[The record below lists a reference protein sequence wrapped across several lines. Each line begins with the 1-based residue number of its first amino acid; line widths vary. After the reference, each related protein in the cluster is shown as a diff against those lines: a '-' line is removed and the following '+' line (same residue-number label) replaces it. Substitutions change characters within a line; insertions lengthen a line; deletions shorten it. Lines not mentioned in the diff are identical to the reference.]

1 MAVGCAAVELLQT
14 KEICCRAWSSD
25 MNTQP
30 NSFTWNLMGM
40 MNNCVYRVK
49 VHPSVTNGALALRY
63 EHPTLAGPALG
74 GWMNRA
80 EDKPAVEEVSHC
92 QNETI
97 LLCQILQTLISW
109 RVAFY
114 AQS

>member
-1 MAVGCAAVELLQT
+1 MAVECAAVELLQT

-80 EDKPAVEEVSHC
+80 EDKPAVEEVSH
-92 QNETI
+92 
-97 LLCQILQTLISW
+97 
-109 RVAFY
+109 
-114 AQS
+114 